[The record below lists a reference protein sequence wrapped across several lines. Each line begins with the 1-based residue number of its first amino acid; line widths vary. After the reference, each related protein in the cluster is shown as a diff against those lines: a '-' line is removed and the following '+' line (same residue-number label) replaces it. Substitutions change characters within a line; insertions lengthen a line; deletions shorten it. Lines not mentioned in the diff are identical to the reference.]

1 MYEFI
6 YYRYSTRCLLNKF
19 PDSKKYKMSGKLL
32 NSHQKPILLFMKHLL
47 CWSKAGDLVIDATS
61 GTGTTAVI
69 TLQLKRSSKCESQAM
84 KSK

>member
-1 MYEFI
+1 
-6 YYRYSTRCLLNKF
+6 
-19 PDSKKYKMSGKLL
+19 
-32 NSHQKPILLFMKHLL
+32 MKHLL